1 MLAAPV
7 PGPPATGFDL
17 PAGPYGP
24 GSRGLRWSVTPGT
37 AVRAPVDGTV
47 TFVGSVVAQTWVSI
61 RPRAAEGS
69 IVTVGD
75 VTDPTVD
82 RGATVRAGDVVGRAG
97 TSVYLGV
104 RVDGVHVDPSPLLR
118 ARPAA
123 VRLVPN
129 RRFGDGGG
137 CAGGPV
143 GAPDG
148 VVVSPH
154 GGGTH

>member
-1 MLAAPV
+1 M
-7 PGPPATGFDL
+7 
-17 PAGPYGP
+17 
-24 GSRGLRWSVTPGT
+24 
-37 AVRAPVDGTV
+37 
-47 TFVGSVVAQTWVSI
+47 TFVGRVVEETWVSI
-61 RPRAAEGS
+61 RPLSTAGT

-75 VTDPTVD
+75 VTDPAVE

-97 TSVYLGV
+97 TFVYLGV
-104 RVDGVHVDPSPLLR
+104 RVDGVHVDPAPLLV

-123 VRLVPN
+123 VRLVPD

-137 CAGGPV
+137 CAGRPV

-148 VVVSPH
+148 VVSPH